1 MISWTVFPVRDNPRK
16 GIIVIL
22 FLVALL
28 LGIYLYYGLFWALL
42 SSVILVGSL
51 LQFFTPTTYILL
63 DNGLEVRG
71 LYVQRR
77 RWEDVRRF
85 YIDKR
90 GVFLSPFAKPSMLEN
105 FRGVYLRFP
114 EDKEL
119 REGIVEF
126 VKTHCSQSE

>member
-1 MISWTVFPVRDNPRK
+1 MRWTVFPVRDNPRK

-22 FLVALL
+22 FLVMLL
-28 LGIYLYYGLFWALL
+28 VGIYLYYGLFWALL

-51 LQFFTPTTYILL
+51 LQFFTPTTYVLL
-63 DNGLEVRG
+63 DDGVEVRS

-77 RWEDVRRF
+77 RWEDVKRF

-90 GVFLSPFAKPSMLEN
+90 GVFLSPFAKPSRLEN

-119 REGIVEF
+119 RERIVEF